1 MKNLK
6 DITEQVVDKRAGLVE
21 EWGPWLDGAA
31 KTPWEKG
38 NLAVILEEQYKHA
51 AKNNASLNEDVRTS
65 NIATFEKFIFPMIRT
80 VWPNLASLDLVSV
93 QAMDGPVSMIFY
105 FDFTAGST
113 KGRVKKGDVLA
124 GARRGMNEN
133 AANYPSE
140 TVDLETWS
148 NAATAATGFFS
159 YVPVRPGS
167 VTVSFEL
174 SGSAGTVRTMSDN
187 GTGVASQSGGQATSL
202 AINYVTGAYTW
213 TIAGGETATNIQ
225 VTYDYNSEGPNFS
238 SNPVPQ
244 IDAQLTNSPV
254 VSRREALRILWSAD
268 MAASLRSIYGLD
280 AEQELT
286 EALAQQIRFS
296 IDNIVINDLWRI
308 ASAGNVV
315 FDAAPAS
322 PSIPWFT
329 HQMALVKTLQSGS
342 NMVFQ
347 ETRRGFANWIV
358 AGVDAATIIESHPLF
373 ESSGNLNG
381 PGVVFSGVLAGKWK
395 VWKNPFLTSTT
406 TGEFGSANFL
416 LGFKG
421 NSFYDAGYV
430 YAPWIPFY
438 TTPTVQLDDM
448 MYRKA
453 VMTHF
458 GRKAVNG
465 LFYAT
470 GLIDNA

>member
-1 MKNLK
+1 MKKLQ
-6 DITEQVVDKRAGLVE
+6 DISEQVTDKRAKLIE
-21 EWGPWLDGAA
+21 EWAGYVEDI
-31 KTPWEKG
+31 KNPWEKG
-38 NLAVILEEQYKHA
+38 NLAMILEEQYKHV
-51 AKNNASLNEDVRTS
+51 SQLNEDVRTS

-133 AANYPSE
+133 AYNYPSE
-140 TVDLETWS
+140 TIDVETV
-148 NAATAATGFFS
+148 TGS
-159 YVPVRPGS
+159 GTLTYVPVRPGS
-167 VTVSFEL
+167 MTVTYTTGAGN
-174 SGSAGTVRTMSDN
+174 SGTISDN
-187 GTGVASQSGGQATSL
+187 GSGGGALTVAGETVTL
-202 AINYVTGAYTW
+202 TVNYMSGAYTLGVSGGGS
-213 TIAGGETATNIQ
+213 IASAQ
-225 VTYDYNSEGPNFS
+225 ATYDFNSEGPNFAN
-238 SNPVPQ
+238 NPIPQ

-254 VSRREALRILWSAD
+254 VSRKEALRILWSAD
-268 MAASLRSIYGLD
+268 VAAQLRSIYGLD

-308 ASAGNVV
+308 ASAGSVV
-315 FDAAPAS
+315 FDAVPSS

-347 ETRRGFANWIV
+347 ETRRGFANWIIC
-358 AGVDAATIIESHPLF
+358 GVDAATILESHPLF
-373 ESSGNLNG
+373 ESAGNLNG

-395 VWKNPFLTSTT
+395 VWKNPFLTSTAV
-406 TGEFGSANFL
+406 GDFGSANFL
-416 LGFKG
+416 LGYKG
-421 NSFYDAGYV
+421 QNFYDAGYV

-438 TTPTVQLDDM
+438 STPTVQLDDLM
-448 MYRKA
+448 FRKA

-465 LFYAT
+465 LFYAK
-470 GLIDNA
+470 GLIDNV